1 MAITNKKQRFI
12 PEVLPLLPVR
22 DVVIFPYMIIPL
34 AVGREKSLKALEEA
48 MSRERLILLVTQKK
62 MQTENPKINDVYQV

>member
-62 MQTENPKINDVYQV
+62 MQT